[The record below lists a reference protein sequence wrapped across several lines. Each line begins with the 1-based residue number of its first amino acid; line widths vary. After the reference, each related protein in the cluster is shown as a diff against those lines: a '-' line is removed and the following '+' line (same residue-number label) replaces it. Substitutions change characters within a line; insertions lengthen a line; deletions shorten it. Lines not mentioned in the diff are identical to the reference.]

1 MPERECVGRRKGG
14 RGLWGWARKPELLR
28 ADFQALR
35 KVCCPGMR
43 PGAPGMRRADL
54 ALRGESGKGRPFLV
68 ITETH
73 VLLLP
78 DPASPIPPASSLSP
92 RTGFTLAPGSALSC
106 VQA

>member
-1 MPERECVGRRKGG
+1 MDEAYGA
-14 RGLWGWARKPELLR
+14 ARKPEWLR

-73 VLLLP
+73 VLLRP
-78 DPASPIPPASSLSP
+78 VPASPVPPASSLSP